1 LLKGAFFEWGFS
13 PAEEKANPVEVGE
26 TLRLKRFGFLLRQ
39 CISHSGEAAIAQQ
52 WRSPEWLMQIKAE
65 TL

>member
-1 LLKGAFFEWGFS
+1 LV
-13 PAEEKANPVEVGE
+13 AENEQVI
-26 TLRLKRFGFLLRQ
+26 LKRFGFLLRQ

>member
-1 LLKGAFFEWGFS
+1 
-13 PAEEKANPVEVGE
+13 
-26 TLRLKRFGFLLRQ
+26 LLRQ